1 MGKGGVLRETQ
12 CYIFGLYLLCN
23 TCTTKQRRDESVL
36 RQPGKSQ
43 IHNVALSTGFGIGMV
58 IKIVLRVRRT
68 SGCTTVEILY
78 SYVIWHILNT

>member
-1 MGKGGVLRETQ
+1 MLHFWVVFATQ
-12 CYIFGLYLLCN
+12 HPHHKAEEGCECAA
-23 TCTTKQRRDESVL
+23 SAW
-36 RQPGKSQ
+36 KSQ
-43 IHNVALSTGFGIGMV
+43 IHSVALSTGFGTGVV